1 MRPRQQTGD
10 GPADSAARP
19 AEGEEGTDGAPVDGV
34 EPGPA
39 GGRPRGLS
47 SGMGYSGLAQAAP
60 LVANLCLT
68 PYLIHRLGLD
78 RFGVWSLILVFLA
91 TLTVLDGGIGASL
104 ARFHA
109 YHGAHG
115 DRESTGRLVTGSLA
129 AFLVLGLIVTGLSLL
144 LAPVVTSAVDVPGR
158 LEGEAEQLLVLLGP
172 LLTLALASNSAIAL
186 LQAHA
191 RFRSLAAV
199 SVGASVAYAVSV
211 VVLVR
216 EGGDLPMLALLTLGR
231 YLLVTVAGLCV
242 GAGFLRFRRP
252 LLPPRAERRDFGAY
266 AVRMQLSG
274 FTVFLNGEID
284 ALVIA
289 AMLPVRYVGIYA
301 AGYQAATG
309 LRSLP
314 LYGFPPI
321 LTRMTQVFA
330 HGGPA
335 ATAREFHVLE
345 ARWLPAVLTYGVVTT
360 ASVGLAVQ
368 VWLGRDLALS
378 GAVAAVLLAGYSV
391 QVALTG
397 IRTCFVR
404 AIGLPGHET
413 RYSWFSTGVNLAL
426 TVPLTLLFGVMGVVL
441 ATAVGITA
449 GSVYF
454 VVLCRRLAGL
464 RDRRLPGRW
473 WPVTLAAAVTACL
486 GNLLVL
492 GLGWHGVLPLALAGA
507 PVLAVIGLAW
517 ALLLPGIGEPGA
529 PREGVP

>member
-1 MRPRQQTGD
+1 MHPRQQTGGVPA
-10 GPADSAARP
+10 GPAARSTGD
-19 AEGEEGTDGAPVDGV
+19 EKGTDGTPVDGA
-34 EPGPA
+34 EPGAP

-109 YHGAHG
+109 FHGAHG
-115 DRESTGRLVTGSLA
+115 DKESTGRLVTGSLA
-129 AFLVLGLIVTGLSLL
+129 AFLLLGLIVTGLSLL
-144 LAPVVTSAVDVPGR
+144 LAPVITAAVDVPDHLKGD
-158 LEGEAEQLLVLLGP
+158 AEQLLVLLGP

-186 LQAHA
+186 LQANA
-191 RFRSLAAV
+191 RFRPLAAV
-199 SVGASVAYAVSV
+199 SVGASMAYAVSV

-216 EGGDLPMLALLTLGR
+216 EGGDLPLLALLTLGR
-231 YLLVTVAGLCV
+231 YLLVTVAGLLV
-242 GAGFLRFRRP
+242 GARFIRVRRP
-252 LLPPRAERRDFGAY
+252 LLPPRAELRDFGAY
-266 AVRMQLSG
+266 ALRMQLSG

-321 LTRMTQVFA
+321 LTRMTRVFA
-330 HGGPA
+330 RSGLPGA
-335 ATAREFHVLE
+335 VREFPVLE
-345 ARWLPAVLTYGVVTT
+345 ARWLPAVLAYGVITT

-368 VWLGRDLALS
+368 VWLGRGLALS

-413 RYSWFSTGVNLAL
+413 RYSWFSTAVNLAL

-473 WPVTLAAAVTACL
+473 WPVTLAAALVACL

-492 GLGWHGVLPLALAGA
+492 RLGWHGVLPLALAGV
-507 PVLAVIGLAW
+507 PVLAAIGLAW
-517 ALLLPGIGEPGA
+517 ALLLPGIADRATPGEETP
-529 PREGVP
+529 